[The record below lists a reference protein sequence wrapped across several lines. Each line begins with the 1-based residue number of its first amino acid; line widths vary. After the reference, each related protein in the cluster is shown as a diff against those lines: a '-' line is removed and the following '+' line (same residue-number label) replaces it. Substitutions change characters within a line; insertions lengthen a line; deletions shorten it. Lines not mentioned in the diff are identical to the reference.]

1 MPAIIDKS
9 NRKDGIPP
17 TMAHVEL
24 GGTPPRSSVGM
35 NASDFWWIV
44 AFRKQWRDAM
54 TPTRRRTI
62 YNTTY
67 LQWTVTVGGI
77 DRMAGC
83 GENGGKICGDIVAIR
98 KWRGSSPP
106 PSNAAVHR
114 RHPPSLSPPFDIEV
128 EESWSIAIFEV
139 GRRTARFPLR
149 YHLSQS
155 SRHLSPRSLP
165 SKLLLSVAILPR
177 NSPKQILFGF
187 AGGVGD
193 VGISQ

>member
-1 MPAIIDKS
+1 
-9 NRKDGIPP
+9 
-17 TMAHVEL
+17 
-24 GGTPPRSSVGM
+24 
-35 NASDFWWIV
+35 
-44 AFRKQWRDAM
+44 M

-83 GENGGKICGDIVAIR
+83 GENGGKICGDIVAIQ
-98 KWRGSSPP
+98 KWRGSS
-106 PSNAAVHR
+106 AATVHR

-128 EESWSIAIFEV
+128 EESRSIAIFEV